1 MDPAPA
7 LEVPERHA
15 ISPRAARFARVALVG
30 LVLVVAFFA
39 VKSGLVSRLAE
50 PEALGREITALGVW
64 GYVAFVVAFALLQ
77 PFGLPGTV
85 FVFAAP
91 LLWPWPVAVALS
103 MTGTMAASVV
113 GFSFARFIGRD
124 FVAKRIPARFRAYDE
139 ALAKRAFWTIVALR
153 FVFWMPP
160 LLHAFFGVSK
170 VRFWTHVWG
179 SFVGYFVP
187 LLLVSYFGRKIVD
200 VFAGLDAKAWVGIAV
215 SIVVVGVGVWLVRK
229 LRRGARGG
237 DALDAA
243 TTEKAGASSSD
254 AQ

>member
-1 MDPAPA
+1 MPSA
-7 LEVPERHA
+7 
-15 ISPRAARFARVALVG
+15 SPPSKTLRNLRIGAVAVVVAG
-30 LVLVVAFFA
+30 LVLAQRL
-39 VKSGLVSRLAE
+39 GLFELFGE
-50 PEALGREITALGVW
+50 PARIKQTLVDLGPW
-64 GYVAFVVAFALLQ
+64 GYLVFVLAYAALQ

-91 LLWPWPVAVALS
+91 LLWPWPVAFALS

-113 GFSFARFIGRD
+113 GFSFARFVARD
-124 FVAKRIPARFRAYDE
+124 FVEKRIPARFRKYDE
-139 ALAKRAFWTIVALR
+139 ALAKRAFWTIVVLR

-200 VFAGLDAKAWVGIAV
+200 LVSGLDAKAWGGIAASV
-215 SIVVVGVGVWLVRK
+215 VVVGVGVWLVRR
-229 LRRGARGG
+229 LRRAARGG
-237 DALDAA
+237 DALEASTA
-243 TTEKAGASSSD
+243 KAEASSSGEP
-254 AQ
+254 

>member
-64 GYVAFVVAFALLQ
+64 
-77 PFGLPGTV
+77 
-85 FVFAAP
+85 VFAAP
-91 LLWPWPVAVALS
+91 LLWPWPVAFALS

>member
-1 MDPAPA
+1 MEPAPA
-7 LEVPERHA
+7 LDVPERHGT
-15 ISPRAARFARVALVG
+15 SPRAARVARVALVAV
-30 LVLVVAFFA
+30 VLVAAFFA
-39 VKSGLVSRLAE
+39 VKSGLVARLAD

-91 LLWPWPVAVALS
+91 LLWPWPVAFALS

-113 GFSFARFIGRD
+113 GFSFARFVARD
-124 FVAKRIPARFRAYDE
+124 FVEKRIPARFRKYDE
-139 ALAKRAFWTIVALR
+139 ALAKRAFWTIVVLR

-200 VFAGLDAKAWVGIAV
+200 LVSGLDAKAWGGIAASV
-215 SIVVVGVGVWLVRK
+215 VVVGVGVWLVRR
-229 LRRGARGG
+229 LRRAARGG
-237 DALDAA
+237 DALEAA
-243 TTEKAGASSSD
+243 TAKAEASSSGEP
-254 AQ
+254 